1 MTKSSPNQSSL
12 LDVAQV
18 WKSNKRTQDN
28 NVRSEYSAFSKLSGL
43 LRSSVPKAKAQ
54 LAQVMKRV
62 PQVVVKVTK
71 GTHGSQ
77 NTFENFTYIS
87 RNGKVPLYDQDGRE
101 ISSKQEMKS
110 IAKEWHEISSLSDS
124 RSRRINSPDA
134 RRIIF
139 SMPQGTDPKKVLSA
153 VRATART
160 LFEGKYDYVYA
171 LHTDEGKGK
180 SPNPHVHLTVMS
192 QDYDGKRL
200 QLRRGDLLIMRKVFA
215 LELRQRGI
223 EVDAS
228 PQIARGKKI
237 GALSQKSYHINQGA
251 SGNSKKTIDTKRKKT
266 PYVSQAVVRLY
277 LAAAEDLLKTG
288 DESDKNLALE
298 IKSFVNETFKIN
310 ETLNDNLTQPNEKA
324 HEASQNQSL
333 ALEYLNKS
341 SAERLEDSR
350 LINAELTAIECRKLA
365 ISHFEKDSKNLQ
377 SAYSLIEK
385 QIFDDLAKGLEFNK
399 PNLSQTKKLEMKL
412 PKLKL

>member
-1 MTKSSPNQSSL
+1 MTKSAPAQSSL
-12 LDVAQV
+12 LDAAQV
-18 WKSNKRTQDN
+18 WKASKRTQDN
-28 NVRSEYSAFSKLSGL
+28 NVRSEFSAFSHLSGL
-43 LRSSVPKAKAQ
+43 LRVSVPKAKAQ
-54 LAQVMKRV
+54 LARVIKKV
-62 PQVVVKVTK
+62 PQAVVKVTK
-71 GTHGSQ
+71 GTHGSH
-77 NTFENFTYIS
+77 NTFENFNYIS
-87 RNGKVPLYDQDGRE
+87 RNGNVPLYDQDGRE
-101 ISSKQEMKS
+101 ITSKQEMKS
-110 IAKEWHEISSLSDS
+110 IAREWHEISSLSDP
-124 RSRRINSPDA
+124 RSRRMNSPDA

-139 SMPQGTDPKKVLSA
+139 SMPLGTDPNKVLSA

-237 GALSQKSYHINQGA
+237 GSLSQKSYHVNQNK
-251 SGNSKKTIDTKRKKT
+251 SPKPKKATDTKHDKT
-266 PYVSQAVVRLY
+266 PYINQNVIRLY
-277 LAAAEDLLKTG
+277 LAAAKELLNSD
-288 DESDKNLALE
+288 DEGDKNLGLA
-298 IKSFVNETFKIN
+298 IKSFVNETFKID
-310 ETLNDNLTQPNEKA
+310 ETLQNNCPRRNEKT
-324 HEASQNQSL
+324 HEAEQNQNL

-341 SAERLEDSR
+341 SEERLEDSR
-350 LINAELTAIECRKLA
+350 LANAELMAIECRKLA
-365 ISHFEKDSKNLQ
+365 IKHLGKDTDSLK

-385 QIFDDLAKGLEFNK
+385 QMFDDLSQGKDFNK
-399 PNLSQTKKLEMKL
+399 PNLNQPNKHEIKSPKMKL
-412 PKLKL
+412 